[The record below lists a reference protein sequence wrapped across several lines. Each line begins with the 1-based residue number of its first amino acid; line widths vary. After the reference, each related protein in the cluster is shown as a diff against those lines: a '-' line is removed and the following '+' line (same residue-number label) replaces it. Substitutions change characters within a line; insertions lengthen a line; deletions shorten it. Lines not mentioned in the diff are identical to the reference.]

1 MLPGFFCRSSV
12 ILRSVSTHEDWIGS
26 MNKNLVD
33 WSVYLVT
40 DRRAAGN
47 RSILDVVRQA
57 IRGGVTVVQLREKE
71 CSSKDMYELG
81 LALLD
86 VTRPAG
92 IPLIVNDRLD
102 VALAIGAEGVHLGQS
117 DLPARIGREWMGPGR
132 IVGISATNVQEAI
145 DAQRDGADYLGVGD
159 VFGTP
164 SKPDACAPIGLAGI
178 EAIARIATVPVVA
191 IGGVTVQNTAP
202 AVRHGADGVAVISAI
217 FSAPD
222 PAAAASSLREAV
234 QAGKKR

>member
-1 MLPGFFCRSSV
+1 M
-12 ILRSVSTHEDWIGS
+12 D
-26 MNKNLVD
+26 KKLVD

-40 DRRAAGN
+40 DRRAAGD

-57 IRGGVTVVQLREKE
+57 IQGGVTVVQLREKE
-71 CSSKDMYELG
+71 CSSREMYELG

-86 VTRPAG
+86 VTRQAG

-102 VALAIGAEGVHLGQS
+102 IALAIGAEGVHLGQS
-117 DLPARIGREWMGPGR
+117 DLPAKVAREWMGPDR
-132 IVGISATNVQEAI
+132 IVGISATNVQEAL

-164 SKPDACAPIGLAGI
+164 SKPDACPPIGLTGL
-178 EAIARIATVPVVA
+178 EEIAKIATVPVVA
-191 IGGVTVQNTAP
+191 IGGVTVQNTTP

-217 FSAPD
+217 FGAPD
-222 PAAAASSLREAV
+222 PAVAASSLREAV
-234 QAGKKR
+234 QAGRQR